1 MQGALCPL
9 QGLGTRPHGTLGEIR
24 LDEASQALEVV
35 MARVAEVGGPKAEI
49 DGHRTAVA
57 ALVLQK
63 VGAMLGT
70 NLVVQYG

>member
-1 MQGALCPL
+1 
-9 QGLGTRPHGTLGEIR
+9 
-24 LDEASQALEVV
+24 